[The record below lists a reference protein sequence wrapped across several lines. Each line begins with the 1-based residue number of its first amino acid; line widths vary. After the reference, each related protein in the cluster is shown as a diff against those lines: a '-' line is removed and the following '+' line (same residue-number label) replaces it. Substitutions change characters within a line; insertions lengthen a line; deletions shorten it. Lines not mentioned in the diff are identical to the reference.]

1 MKWLNWHSV
10 KVEEYSAKKK
20 KNKEGWGVKF
30 DEFPERYQHVLREFH
45 SLDSEYNVLARNGE
59 TEANQLIRK

>member
-1 MKWLNWHSV
+1 MIKLTLCQSWGVFSQ
-10 KVEEYSAKKK
+10 KK